1 MERNIELI
9 CGWQSKAG
17 CNTGCAVL
25 NSDQEIPALLLNV
38 SKIVIG
44 LSPSPAAIEGS
55 ESLRLRD
62 FSFVFYPLLSPLT
75 ALEPLSADGA
85 PHGRSFSEQMSD
97 IFSVQSLTFLR
108 RGIIYT
114 KLAP

>member
-1 MERNIELI
+1 MAFSFAPQLAFL
-9 CGWQSKAG
+9 AG
-17 CNTGCAVL
+17 PLGAISARRQYT
-25 NSDQEIPALLLNV
+25 SV
-38 SKIVIG
+38 SRFRTT
-44 LSPSPAAIEGS
+44 EGS